1 MYYKQFINFVPGCQG
16 NLPIVVFQFLVCG
29 TKFLI
34 LPLRGH
40 DAYKTY
46 PIFTPFLTRPRAP
59 KEDEVEGRHLS
70 WCFLPL
76 HTIQDHL
83 SSVLFVQEQP
93 KKTARWLY
101 FPIFEELYYGLIKL
115 LLLLG
120 ASLIGMT
127 FDGRAIFKVLSY
139 VLLALSPLLFPHK
152 DIPDLPKC
160 LCRYSLLICEM

>member
-1 MYYKQFINFVPGCQG
+1 MASHQSDERGCNMYYKQFINFVPGCPG

-40 DAYKTY
+40 DTYKTY

-59 KEDEVEGRHLS
+59 KEDKVEGRHLS

-93 KKTARWLY
+93 KKTARWPY
-101 FPIFEELYYGLIKL
+101 FPHLWGAL
-115 LLLLG
+115 LWSYQAPPSPWG
-120 ASLIGMT
+120 F
-127 FDGRAIFKVLSY
+127 FDRDDFWWEGYPMFY
-139 VLLALSPLLFPHK
+139 
-152 DIPDLPKC
+152 
-160 LCRYSLLICEM
+160 